1 MKRFE
6 SNPQEFITKKH
17 NKLMK
22 GVNQIAMDLE
32 AIKLAAKSS
41 HLDSLGDAT

>member
-1 MKRFE
+1 MRDFE
-6 SNPQEFITKKH
+6 LNPQDFITKKH

-22 GVNQIAMDLE
+22 GVNQVAMDLE

-41 HLDSLGDAT
+41 HLDSLGDDT